1 VELDGLHEIALA
13 EQAGD
18 PGREAAFFCLDIEI
32 DERAGLVRVHDPRL
46 FRAGQHAFCK
56 RLLAA
61 ASQQWQIRRA
71 EVNLATATCWIEFGP
86 GLGTSQALAGA
97 FIEALREASGATGNT
112 VKRTWWQRIKDTF
125 RRKGDRRA
133 IAIQGVRSRAL
144 SLRAL
149 RDDRAHVS
157 LSLSLNEW
165 LRRAPGFGPIV
176 GEWARYGGLSVRSK
190 GKLIGLSGVILVVAI
205 VISPL
210 APLALAVIVLLGFMG
225 IYGITRLPDLSPG
238 QEARPWFR
246 GTRSLALSAS

>member
-1 VELDGLHEIALA
+1 VELDGLHETALA

-18 PGREAAFFCLDIEI
+18 PRREAAFFCLDIEI

-46 FRAGQHAFCK
+46 FRVGQHSFCK

-97 FIEALREASGATGNT
+97 FIQAVREASGASGNT

-125 RRKGDRRA
+125 RRKGYRRA
-133 IAIQGVRSRAL
+133 IGIQGVRSRAS

-149 RDDRAHVS
+149 RDDRARFS
-157 LSLSLNEW
+157 LSLSLNER
-165 LRRAPGFGPIV
+165 LSRAPGFGPILA
-176 GEWARYGGLSVRSK
+176 EWAQYGALSVRSK
-190 GKLIGLSGVILVVAI
+190 GKLIGLSGLILVVAI
-205 VISPL
+205 AVSPL
-210 APLALAVIVLLGFMG
+210 APLTLAVIVVLWFMG
-225 IYGITRLPDLSPG
+225 IYWIKRLPDLSTG
-238 QEARPWFR
+238 QEARPWSR
-246 GTRSLALSAS
+246 GTRFLALSAS